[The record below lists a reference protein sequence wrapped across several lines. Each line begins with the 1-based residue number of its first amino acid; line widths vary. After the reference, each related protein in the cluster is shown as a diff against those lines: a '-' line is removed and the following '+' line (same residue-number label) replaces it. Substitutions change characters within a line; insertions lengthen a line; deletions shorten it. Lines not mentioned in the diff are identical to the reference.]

1 MYKVHNASFK
11 SVVIMGI
18 KKKRVKTGESAKI
31 KIIIADTQYL
41 VVNSLASLIRS
52 DDNYSLCGIA
62 ESRLA
67 LLNLLSLHTPDLLIT
82 DIHLFDYDVVDDFP
96 EILQTYNKLSVLI
109 LVNQVSLNE
118 ITKLARAG
126 VKNIAL
132 KTDTREDLLTS
143 IAMAAKK
150 KKHLSDPVLDMI
162 LEQEEAGNTNTGTGL
177 THSET
182 EIVRMISDGYTTKE
196 IAAKKH
202 ISIHTVMT
210 HRKNIFR
217 KLDVS
222 SISELTKYAI
232 RNGLTDITDYSI

>member
-18 KKKRVKTGESAKI
+18 KKERVKTGESAKI

-82 DIHLFDYDVVDDFP
+82 DIHLIDYDGVDDFP

-118 ITKLARAG
+118 ITKLAREG

-162 LEQEEAGNTNTGTGL
+162 LEQEEAGNTNAGTGL